1 MADIMDY
8 WNGAGYGQIPDQ
20 NPYTPTNAYQDP
32 APWAGANSG
41 YTGDTTFNIP
51 GSSPGSAGG
60 QAGFL
65 AGRMGGNVLG
75 GVGAGL
81 GAFGPTLGPLGL
93 LAGSALS
100 GFQSWPFKGKFLDPF
115 KKKKLPDLSSYNATN
130 YPSVQG
136 NPFMPQEG
144 LPQYYN
150 PSQETT
156 NQSQQQLY
164 AQQQAQ
170 AGQQSNDL
178 MSSLQ
183 NALSGLGQGQGYDY
197 NYGGGQPNYVGQQ
210 EQAYGSFYG
219 GQGGQSGLTNTF
231 NPSNPYGGQYQPVM

>member
-32 APWAGANSG
+32 APWVGANSG
-41 YTGDTTFNIP
+41 YSGNTTFDLGQGRS
-51 GSSPGSAGG
+51 GSGIYDSFG
-60 QAGFL
+60 QQAQT
-65 AGRMGGNVLG
+65 
-75 GVGAGL
+75 GL
-81 GAFGPTLGPLGL
+81 EL
-93 LAGSALS
+93 LYNPATWHKQISNT
-100 GFQSWPFKGKFLDPF
+100 WPFSGKFSEMF
-115 KKKKLPDLSSYNATN
+115 GKKKKLPDLSSYNATN

-183 NALSGLGQGQGYDY
+183 NALSGQGQGQGYDY